1 VKRGKSLS
9 CASMGPR
16 PTGGDCYGGTGRL
29 LKLLVSSFMT
39 DGASWLLHT
48 PVRAAHPVN
57 VVLPAPTLA
66 VD

>member
-1 VKRGKSLS
+1 
-9 CASMGPR
+9 MGPR